1 MFICQSIYH
10 WYKECP
16 YKIDNDDGNKVK
28 LSLFSIE
35 VYNCYINKFRGET
48 FNHAV
53 LDSGC
58 TKTLCGESWLNNHID
73 TLSADDKQ
81 KVVESKSDT
90 KFKFGDGNTVQA
102 IKEVKIPAQIGN
114 KEVDMHKYVINNE
127 LSLLLSKD
135 AMKKADTT
143 IDFTKAK
150 INILGQEMDM
160 NFTSSEHYLI
170 PISKSYEALNEFDEN
185 NTKSILLSIENISN
199 RTQRKTKY
207 CRKTTQT
214 V

>member
-1 MFICQSIYH
+1 M
-10 WYKECP
+10 
-16 YKIDNDDGNKVK
+16 
-28 LSLFSIE
+28 FSIE